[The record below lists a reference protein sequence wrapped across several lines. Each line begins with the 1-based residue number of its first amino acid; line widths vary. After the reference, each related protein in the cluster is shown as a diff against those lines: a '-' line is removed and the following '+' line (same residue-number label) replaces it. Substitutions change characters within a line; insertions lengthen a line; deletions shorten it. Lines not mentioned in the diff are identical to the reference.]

1 MKNNA
6 IPYKIID
13 SVHKSSSKAK
23 GKPDINDCTF
33 RTKIGYVKYSSKNQY
48 NNRLNCGAERYMSVQ
63 VLIGSISQPFRKE
76 YFPLV

>member
-13 SVHKSSSKAK
+13 SIHKSSIKAK

-33 RTKIGYVKYSSKNQY
+33 RTKIGYVKYSGKNH
-48 NNRLNCGAERYMSVQ
+48 NKCRLDCRTERYSAVQ
-63 VLIGSISQPFRKE
+63 ILIIS
-76 YFPLV
+76 LS